1 MLVSYRE
8 ELKKEFLRMLRE
20 DDAFRAEVTS
30 MLAGGILEREEIR
43 SLTKEIRN
51 LAEKISAFTEE
62 TRKTNI
68 SIQKEIENANRRLDA
83 FEREMTKFREESA
96 KRMDAFE
103 KEMMRLREESAKRM
117 DAFEKEME
125 MRIKL
130 SEERL
135 RLLEESVEEFRR
147 FVIGGLGARWGLASE
162 EAFRDGLRGL
172 MERYGVKVSKWEY
185 YDSECVVF
193 RRPSMVEVDVLIRDE
208 EHVLVEIKSSV
219 SKEDVEKFLDKASL
233 YERVKKVKP
242 SLVIISPFVH
252 PKAEEYAKEN
262 NVKVYT
268 SVREFVSR

>member
-103 KEMMRLREESAKRM
+103 KEM
-117 DAFEKEME
+117 E

-135 RLLEESVEEFRR
+135 RLLKESVEEFRR
-147 FVIGGLGARWGLASE
+147 FIIGGLGARLGLASE
-162 EAFRDGLRGL
+162 ESFRDGLRGL

-233 YERVKKVKP
+233 YERVKRVKP